1 MDATI
6 VEGLTSLRIRYI
18 HFFSSLMFFMFVVTF
33 PVNKSEAHST
43 LFSRVQRFTKV
54 IASIAMASG
63 ILLILV
69 NRRIGID
76 IDNKSRRRKITI
88 AVALMIYALHGL

>member
-18 HFFSSLMFFMFVVTF
+18 HFFSSLMFVVIF

-43 LFSRVQRFTKV
+43 LSSRVQRFTKV
-54 IASIAMASG
+54 IASVAIASG

-69 NRRIGID
+69 NRRIGKD
-76 IDNKSRRRKITI
+76 IDNKSRRKR
-88 AVALMIYALHGL
+88 LQLPWH